1 MSVKELEAEIMRLA
15 PQDKAYLFDKLL
27 HVLEVEESLLTNK
40 ELDRRADDLRV
51 GRVQGIPAE
60 EMMTSARRFL

>member
-27 HVLEVEESLLTNK
+27 HVLEVEESLLTNE

>member
-27 HVLEVEESLLTNK
+27 HVMEVEESLLTNK

>member
-27 HVLEVEESLLTNK
+27 HVLEVEESLLTNE
-40 ELDRRADDLRV
+40 ELDRRADDLRF

>member
-27 HVLEVEESLLTNK
+27 HVMEVEESLLTNE